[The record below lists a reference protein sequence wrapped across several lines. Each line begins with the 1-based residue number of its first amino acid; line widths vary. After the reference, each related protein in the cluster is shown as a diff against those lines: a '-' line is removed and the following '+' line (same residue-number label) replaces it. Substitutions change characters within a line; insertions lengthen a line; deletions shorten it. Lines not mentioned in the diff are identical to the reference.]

1 MAAADKADRN
11 DPKSN
16 KSLAIRTVLDRLPD
30 ASAATVAAEVQKN
43 YGHSV
48 APTLVYLVK
57 SKMKG
62 GSGGA
67 SPSGNGKK
75 PKRQKA
81 AAASTPS
88 PLQGSNYGSMIRLA
102 RQLTAAAGGYE
113 SASDVLKAV
122 NE

>member
-1 MAAADKADRN
+1 MAAAAKADRN

-16 KSLAIRTVLDRLPD
+16 KSLAIRMVLDRLPD
-30 ASAATVAAEVQKN
+30 ASAATIAGEVQKE
-43 YGHSV
+43 YGHKV
-48 APTLVYLVK
+48 APTLIYLVK
-57 SKMKG
+57 SKAKG
-62 GSGGA
+62 GGSK
-67 SPSGNGKK
+67 GNGPPKK
-75 PKRQKA
+75 ARGQKA

-88 PLQGSNYGSMIRLA
+88 PLQGSTNYGSMIRLA